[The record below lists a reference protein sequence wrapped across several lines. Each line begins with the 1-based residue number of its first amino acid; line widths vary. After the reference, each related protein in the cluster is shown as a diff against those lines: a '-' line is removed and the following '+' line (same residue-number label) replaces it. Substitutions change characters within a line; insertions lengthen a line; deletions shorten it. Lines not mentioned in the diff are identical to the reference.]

1 MSSSDEHLR
10 LPPRSGHGALHHRT
24 ATAPTQPREAAI
36 SLHVDAEADDGP
48 AAAERSSTTTREKRL
63 ERFMEYS
70 KRALLYEFP
79 LATSLLQHWTAS
91 FIGGSAW
98 AKAGVAL
105 LCAALFVDLMGS
117 VYLALVTR
125 PLDAEVTDAS
135 CRWHGFRVYASGV
148 LLMSM
153 PFCLLMS
160 LNALYAFLAVALVP
174 PIYLVFLLFAKEHRH
189 GHRGGVLHEFPPPRG
204 ERTAA
209 ISYEDYDGKLKSQF
223 DASAAV
229 NTIATGAGLM
239 GTFFGYSTANFS
251 PNHDVTVSE
260 SLLFLTVVGAQF
272 VMLVTAARPMFCKES
287 SPARLAGFLGLL
299 VGSLPVLLSL
309 SAFAGAIDYLGGLAL
324 LPFSIDFL
332 ELVFFFKATFY
343 KELEEERDEMRRR
356 QARPTSTTEGLQLL
370 WLCVMYIYFTALEAL
385 YQELARTKT
394 TDDELGGQVGW
405 VDSGRVLVY
414 FWAFCC
420 CSLDG
425 GKGKL
430 PLLPPLEELRKRHH
444 QSLGRARCAVMVLA
458 ALDVLW
464 RVAWMLVKR

>member
-10 LPPRSGHGALHHRT
+10 LPPRSGRGALHHR
-24 ATAPTQPREAAI
+24 AAAAAPANAI

-48 AAAERSSTTTREKRL
+48 AAAERSSSTTREKRL

-70 KRALLYEFP
+70 KRALVYEFT
-79 LATSLLQHWTAS
+79 LATSLLQHRTAS
-91 FIGGSAW
+91 FTAGSAW

-125 PLDAEVTDAS
+125 LLDAEATDAS
-135 CRWHGFRVYASGV
+135 CRWHVVRVYASAV

-160 LNALYAFLAVALVP
+160 LNALYSFLAVALVP
-174 PIYLVFLLFAKEHRH
+174 PIYLVLLLFAKEHHHHR
-189 GHRGGVLHEFPPPRG
+189 HRGGVLHEFPPPRG
-204 ERTAA
+204 ERTTVL

-223 DASAAV
+223 DASATV
-229 NTIATGAGLM
+229 NTIATGAGLT
-239 GTFFGYSTANFS
+239 GTFFGYSTSTDFS
-251 PNHDVTVSE
+251 PNHAVTVSE
-260 SLLFLTVVGAQF
+260 SLLFLTIVGAQF
-272 VMLVTAARPMFCKES
+272 VMLVTAARPMFRKES
-287 SPARLAGFLGLL
+287 SPARLAGFLSLL

-309 SAFAGAIDYLGGLAL
+309 SAFAGAIDFLGGLAL
-324 LPFSIDFL
+324 LAFSIDFL
-332 ELVFFFKATFY
+332 ELVVFFKATFY
-343 KELEEERDEMRRR
+343 KEALEEEPD
-356 QARPTSTTEGLQLL
+356 APPRPTSTTTTDGLQLL

-385 YQELARTKT
+385 YQEQAGRKTKL
-394 TDDELGGQVGW
+394 ELLEKA
-405 VDSGRVLVY
+405 RVLVY

-425 GKGKL
+425 GGRGKL
-430 PLLPPLEELRKRHH
+430 PLLPPLEELRKHH
-444 QSLGRARCAVMVLA
+444 HHLSLGRARYAVMGLA

-464 RVAWMLVKR
+464 RVARMFLVVAPVKP

>member
-1 MSSSDEHLR
+1 
-10 LPPRSGHGALHHRT
+10 
-24 ATAPTQPREAAI
+24 
-36 SLHVDAEADDGP
+36 
-48 AAAERSSTTTREKRL
+48 
-63 ERFMEYS
+63 MEYS

-125 PLDAEVTDAS
+125 LLDAEVTDAS
-135 CRWHGFRVYASGV
+135 CRWHGFRVYVSGV

-385 YQELARTKT
+385 YQEQAGRKTKL
-394 TDDELGGQVGW
+394 ELLEKA
-405 VDSGRVLVY
+405 RVLVY

-425 GKGKL
+425 GGRGKL

-444 QSLGRARCAVMVLA
+444 QSLGGARYAVMLLA
-458 ALDVLW
+458 ALDVVW
-464 RVAWMLVKR
+464 RVARMFLFGEMLTDRKSVV

>member
-1 MSSSDEHLR
+1 MSSSDEHHR
-10 LPPRSGHGALHHRT
+10 LPPRSGPGALHHRG
-24 ATAPTQPREAAI
+24 ATAVPANAI

-48 AAAERSSTTTREKRL
+48 AAAERSSTTREKRL

-91 FIGGSAW
+91 FTGGSAW

-125 PLDAEVTDAS
+125 LLDAEVTDAS
-135 CRWHGFRVYASGV
+135 CRWHGVRVYASGV

-174 PIYLVFLLFAKEHRH
+174 PVYLVFLLFAKEHRH
-189 GHRGGVLHEFPPPRG
+189 GHRGGVLHEFPPLRG

-209 ISYEDYDGKLKSQF
+209 ISYEDYDGKLKGQF

-260 SLLFLTVVGAQF
+260 SLLFLTIVGAQF
-272 VMLVTAARPMFCKES
+272 VMLVTAARPMFRKES

-309 SAFAGAIDYLGGLAL
+309 SAFAGAIDFLGGLAL
-324 LPFSIDFL
+324 LAFSIDFL
-332 ELVFFFKATFY
+332 ELVVFFKATFY
-343 KELEEERDEMRRR
+343 REALEEEPD
-356 QARPTSTTEGLQLL
+356 APPPPPTSTTTTDGLQLL

-385 YQELARTKT
+385 YQELARRKT
-394 TDDELGGQVGW
+394 VGW
-405 VDSGRVLVY
+405 MDSGRVLVY

-425 GKGKL
+425 GRGKL

-444 QSLGRARCAVMVLA
+444 QSLGRARYAVMVLA

-464 RVAWMLVKR
+464 RVARMFLVGETGF